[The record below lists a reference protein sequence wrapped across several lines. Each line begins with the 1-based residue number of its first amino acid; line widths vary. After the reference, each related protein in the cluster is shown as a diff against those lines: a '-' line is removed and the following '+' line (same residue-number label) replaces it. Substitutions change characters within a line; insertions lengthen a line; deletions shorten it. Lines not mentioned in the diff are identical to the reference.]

1 MASLRLN
8 LFIFMQIKDGIVWL
22 WRASETF
29 RSRILCAGLIG
40 MARVAVSLTSVWIC
54 KEIIDNVTRQGGGEL
69 AVLIPLMIGCMALRM
84 VLSQISARLSRKTE
98 ARLANRL
105 QHDLFD
111 HLMRIRWDGHQAK
124 HSGDILNRMI
134 DDVTTVAEI
143 LCDGVPMTMVTASQ
157 LIGALYILTMMDVR
171 LAMALLFMPAAL
183 LLSKSYVRR
192 MRRLTRGIRSE
203 ESAVQS
209 HIQESV
215 QNRLLL
221 RSLEYTPYSV
231 SELDSLQSAL
241 LGKVMRYTDYS
252 LFSRMM
258 VQTGFAAGY
267 VTAFLWGI
275 FGIQS
280 GAITFGTMTA
290 FLQLVAQIQNPTVEL
305 SRQVP
310 AFIRAMTSAER
321 LAELFNE
328 PSEPEENPVRLEGK
342 TGIRI
347 ENLTF
352 SYPEDEQR
360 IFSDLSYDFTPGSQ
374 TAILGKTGIGKTTLM
389 RLILALATPDSGR
402 IVFYNEYGSEIPASQ
417 ATRCNLSYVPQGNT
431 LFSGTVRDN
440 LKMGNPE
447 ATDEELVSALHAAT
461 ADFVMETPEGLDS
474 RCGEKGAGFSEGQA
488 QRIAIARGLLRP
500 GGVLLLDEPSSS
512 LDVET
517 ERVLI
522 ERLKTKAEGKTLI
535 VITHREE
542 IAAICSSALRLG

>member
-1 MASLRLN
+1 
-8 LFIFMQIKDGIVWL
+8 MQVKDGIAWL
-22 WRASETF
+22 WRASGRF
-29 RSRILCAGLIG
+29 RPPILCMGLIG

-54 KEIIDNVTRQGGGEL
+54 KEIIDNVTGHGRGNL
-69 AVLIPLMIGCMALRM
+69 SVLIALMIGCMVLRM
-84 VLSQISARLSRKTE
+84 ILSLAGSRLGRKTE
-98 ARLANRL
+98 ARLTNQLR
-105 QHDLFD
+105 HDIFD
-111 HLMRIRWDGHQAK
+111 HLMRSRWDGHHSQ

-134 DDVTTVAEI
+134 DDVTTVSGI
-143 LCDGVPMTMVTASQ
+143 LCEGVPVVMVTASQ
-157 LIGALYILTMMDVR
+157 LLGALYFLTKMDVR
-171 LAMALLFMPAAL
+171 LAAVLLFIMPVAL
-183 LLSKSYVRR
+183 LLSKSYMRR

-203 ESAVQS
+203 ESAVQA

-221 RSLEYTPYSV
+221 RSLEYTPHSV
-231 SELDSLQSAL
+231 SKLESLQAAL
-241 LGKVMRYTDYS
+241 LDKVMRYTDYS

-258 VQTGFAAGY
+258 VQAGFAAGY

-310 AFIRAMTSAER
+310 AFIRATTSAER
-321 LAELFNE
+321 LAELCDE
-328 PSEPEENPVRLEGK
+328 PSEPEEDSVPLEGRI
-342 TGIRI
+342 GVRI
-347 ENLTF
+347 EHLTF
-352 SYPEDEQR
+352 TYPESDEG
-360 IFSDLSYDFTPGSQ
+360 IFRDFSYDFTPGSQ

-389 RLILALATPDSGR
+389 RLILALTTPGSGR
-402 IVFYNEYGSEIPASQ
+402 IVFYNEYGSEAPASQ
-417 ATRCNLSYVPQGNT
+417 ATRRNLSYVPQGNT
-431 LFSGTVRDN
+431 LFSGTVREN

-447 ATDEELVSALHAAT
+447 ATDEELIAALHAST
-461 ADFVMETPEGLDS
+461 ADFVMETPEGLDN

-512 LDVET
+512 LDIET
-517 ERVLI
+517 EKELI
-522 ERLKTKAEGKTLI
+522 DRLKTKAEGKTLI

-542 IAAICSSALRLG
+542 IATICSSVLRLG